1 MVFNLWILFE
11 IYDVVLKVICYMF
24 LCIIYTGI
32 FSLEI
37 IIYVLGY
44 FLNIIILL
52 ENININ
58 VIRKLLLN
66 VYIID

>member
-24 LCIIYTGI
+24 LCIIYMGI

-58 VIRKLLLN
+58 VI
-66 VYIID
+66 